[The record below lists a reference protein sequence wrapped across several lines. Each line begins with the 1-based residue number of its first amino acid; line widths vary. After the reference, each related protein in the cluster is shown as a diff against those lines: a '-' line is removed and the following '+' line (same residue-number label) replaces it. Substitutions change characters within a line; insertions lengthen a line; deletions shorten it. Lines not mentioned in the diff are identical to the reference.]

1 MRSSQTAW
9 KAGERDEVGQGGFRD
24 TRDDFYCLRHSV
36 WYNSVDCAYRTKFH
50 TCPSCEN
57 CEQGRFNHKRHN
69 DALSVVQ
76 PLRFLAA
83 DPSAR

>member
-1 MRSSQTAW
+1 MRSDQTAE
-9 KAGERDEVGQGGFRD
+9 KATGRDEVGRGCCRE
-24 TRDDFYCLRHSV
+24 TRDDFFCLRHGV

-69 DALSVVQ
+69 DALSILH